1 MPSAVGRVRGQ
12 GGSHRLPLED
22 RLAPPPGAGPPAAL
36 AALFCAVLF
45 VFPSEVVLAGP
56 LKSNGSPGRLIGF
69 VALLLVALG
78 LVRGRGRLQVHHRVD
93 PVVVL
98 VLLFLAQALFSYG
111 VETGRTLNAT
121 AAATSLRYVLV
132 LTAGVGIALLIAVA
146 VRDLTGARRL
156 LGWLVAGSVL
166 NAGVGLVQAMGA
178 TLSWADVVRVPGMA
192 FTSNPGQL
200 RERLDFVRVLGTTS
214 HPIEFAVCLAVT
226 LPLAI
231 HLSRFAGTPGRRVAS
246 AAAAGVIALATP
258 FALSR
263 SGLLC
268 IAVGLLLYVPF
279 ATRAQR
285 WAVLAGAVLAPAL
298 AVVAVPRVVDAFV
311 ELFNGV
317 ATDSAAADDSISGRL
332 ADYVG
337 VQEVFDRSP
346 WLGGVLTSGDGV
358 LDNQWLGF
366 LVRGGLVSVVGFA
379 ALLLGPVTC
388 NVIAARLDPRDP
400 ERSSLAGAL
409 VAGLVASGVAAYT
422 FDTLAFQQSALLVFV
437 LVGLTSVV
445 VRSTWTTT
453 PPPARPPTSTRP
465 IVHTTETEEQ

>member
-1 MPSAVGRVRGQ
+1 MTALLPAPTRRAR
-12 GGSHRLPLED
+12 GSHRRSLED
-22 RLAPPPGAGPPAAL
+22 RLTPPPGAGPPAAL
-36 AALFCAVLF
+36 AAVFCALLF

-56 LKSNGSPGRLIGF
+56 LKSNGSPGRLLGF
-69 VALLLVALG
+69 AALALVALG
-78 LVRGRGRLQVHHRVD
+78 LVRGRSRPATPRRVD

-98 VLLFLAQALFSYG
+98 LLLFLAQALFSYG
-111 VETGRTLNAT
+111 VEAGRTLSAT
-121 AAATSLRYVLV
+121 AAATSLRYALV
-132 LTAGVGIALLIAVA
+132 LTAGVGIALLVAVA
-146 VRDLTGARRL
+146 VTDLAGARRL
-156 LGWLVAGSVL
+156 LGWLLAGSVL
-166 NAGVGLVQAMGA
+166 NAGVGLVQAVGA
-178 TLSWADVVRVPGMA
+178 DLSWADVVRVPGMA
-192 FTSNPGQL
+192 FTSNPGVL

-231 HLSRFAGTPGRRVAS
+231 HLARFATTPGRRVAS

-285 WAVLAGAVLAPAL
+285 WSVLAGALLAPAL
-298 AVVAVPRVVDAFV
+298 AVLAVPRVVDAFV
-311 ELFNGV
+311 ELFSGV
-317 ATDSAAADDSISGRL
+317 ATDAAAADDSISGRL

-337 VQEVFDRSP
+337 VQRVFAESP

-366 LVRGGLVSVVGFA
+366 LVRGGVVSVLGFL
-379 ALLLGPVTC
+379 ALLLVPSVC
-388 NVIAARLDPRDP
+388 AVVAARRRPRDD
-400 ERSSLAGAL
+400 ERASLAGAL
-409 VAGLVASGVAAYT
+409 LAGLVASGVAAYT

-445 VRSTWTTT
+445 VRSSWG
-453 PPPARPPTSTRP
+453 PIPDPAPPTP
-465 IVHTTETEEQ
+465 IPKAGDL